1 MDIIKNNPYRIIVIL
16 SNATAREKESRKG
29 KITAYAKVG
38 KQITSEYDFPLLN
51 SIERDQNKIEKAFSA
66 IQQSKEMLENS
77 LFWFLNTNSFDETAI
92 NYLRNGDKEKAIEIW
107 EKVTT
112 QKEVTPKNYSC
123 FNNIGTLKLLGESQ
137 EEIKDG
143 IEKKIKLIESDS
155 FTNFVYSVAGE
166 AYIIDNQKQVENFIN
181 DIIKQF
187 QGKFSNADTLNLF
200 SNCNGTTQKY
210 LSQKFTEEPVHNIES
225 QIEKTKKKR
234 NENKINAFQ
243 FGLKLH
249 ENTKSDLTLLNS
261 LLGVND
267 LKYKMIADN
276 LAKEIMQCGID
287 YFNESQENDSSE
299 EYLENTKRLNL
310 IADSIAVGKLTK
322 DKAKDSLATLEDMKD
337 QKVNKAIA
345 ILSSIKLAYDKAI
358 SEIDGQVARMRM
370 TMSYNQTINYSKV
383 DKMKADCL
391 NWDKVVEVVSNGIS
405 TNDVVAIQGC
415 SNQSKVSE
423 YKNLVDFLFGKL
435 GPFQINQVKHI
446 CFWKDVRAAQAMSSA
461 KKVGSTISS
470 ATSGGCYIAT
480 MAYGDYDHPQV
491 LELRKFRDGF
501 LSKTILGLYFI
512 RFYYKYSPLL
522 VKKLKNK
529 PTINEL
535 IRTFLDQLIKLIRK

>member
-1 MDIIKNNPYRIIVIL
+1 MDIIKNNPYRIIGIL
-16 SNATAREKESRKG
+16 SNATAREIQSRKG

-38 KQITSEYDFPLLN
+38 KQITSEFDFPSLN
-51 SIERDQNKIEKAFSA
+51 SIERDQNTIEKAFSA

-77 LFWFLNTNSFDETAI
+77 LFWFLNTNSFDDTAI

-112 QKEVTPKNYSC
+112 EKEVTPKNYSC

-137 EEIKDG
+137 EEIKEG

-155 FTNFVYSVAGE
+155 FINFVHSVAGE
-166 AYIIDNQKQVENFIN
+166 AYIIDNQKQVEIFIN

-187 QGKFSNADTLNLF
+187 QGKYSNADTLKLF

-225 QIEKTKKKR
+225 QIDNTKKKR
-234 NENKINAFQ
+234 NQNKINAFK
-243 FGLKLH
+243 FGLKLS
-249 ENTKSDLTLLNS
+249 ENTKSDLELLKS

-267 LKYKMIADN
+267 LNYKMIADN

-299 EYLENTKRLNL
+299 EYLENAKRLNL

-345 ILSSIKLAYDKAI
+345 ILSSIKLAYENAI
-358 SEIDGQVARMRM
+358 SEVDAQVNRMRM

-391 NWDKVVEVVSNGIS
+391 NWDKVVEVVSDGIS
-405 TNDVVAIQGC
+405 TNDVIAIQGC

-446 CFWKDVRAAQAMSSA
+446 CYWKDVRAAQAMSSA

-491 LELRKFRDGF
+491 IELRKFRDGF

-522 VKKLKNK
+522 VRKLKNK
-529 PTINEL
+529 PKINEL

>member
-1 MDIIKNNPYRIIVIL
+1 MQNITNNPYRIIGIL
-16 SNATAREKESRKG
+16 SNATAKEIQSRKS
-29 KITAYAKVG
+29 KITAFAKVG
-38 KQITSEYDFPLLN
+38 KQITSDFDFPFFA
-51 SIERDQNKIEKAFSA
+51 SIEREQDKIEKAFSA

-112 QKEVTPKNYSC
+112 EKEVTPKNYSC

-137 EEIKDG
+137 EEIKEG

-155 FTNFVYSVAGE
+155 FTNFVHSVAGE
-166 AYIIDNQKQVENFIN
+166 AYIIDNQKQVETFIN
-181 DIIKQF
+181 DILKQF
-187 QGKFSNADTLNLF
+187 QGKYSNAETLKLF
-200 SNCNGTTQKY
+200 SNCNGATQKY

-225 QIEKTKKKR
+225 QIERTKKKR

-243 FGLKLH
+243 FGLKLY
-249 ENTKSDLTLLNS
+249 ENTKSDLTLLKS
-261 LLGVND
+261 LLGVDD

-287 YFNESQENDSSE
+287 YFNESQEKDSSE

-358 SEIDGQVARMRM
+358 SEIDDQVRAMTMR
-370 TMSYNQTINYSKV
+370 MSYNQTINYSKV

-391 NWDKVVEVVSNGIS
+391 NWDKVVEVVRNGIS
-405 TNDVVAIQGC
+405 ENDILAIQAC

-423 YKNLVDFLFGKL
+423 YKSLVDFLFGKL

-446 CFWKDVRAAQAMSSA
+446 CYWKDVRAAQAMSSA
-461 KKVGSTISS
+461 KKVGETISS

-480 MAYGDYDHPQV
+480 MAYGSYEHPQV
-491 LELRKFRDGF
+491 LELRQFRDEI
-501 LSKTILGLYFI
+501 LQKTIAGRLFIKTYYFI
-512 RFYYKYSPLL
+512 SPKLVELL
-522 VKKLKNK
+522 KDKK
-529 PTINEL
+529 TINN
-535 IRTFLDQLIKLIRK
+535 FIRKGLNQFIKILR

>member
-1 MDIIKNNPYRIIVIL
+1 MDIIKNNPYRVIGIL
-16 SNATAREKESRKG
+16 SNATAKEIQGRKS

-38 KQITSEYDFPLLN
+38 KQITSEFDFPLF
-51 SIERDQNKIEKAFSA
+51 STIEREQDKIEKAFSA

-92 NYLRNGDKEKAIEIW
+92 NYLKNGDKEKAIEIW

-112 QKEVTPKNYSC
+112 DKEVTPKNYSC

-137 EEIKDG
+137 VEIKEG

-155 FTNFVYSVAGE
+155 FTNFVHSVAGE
-166 AYIIDNQKQVENFIN
+166 AYIIDNQKQIEKFIN
-181 DIIKQF
+181 DTLKQF
-187 QGKFSNADTLNLF
+187 QGKYSNADTLKLF

-210 LSQKFTEEPVHNIES
+210 LSEKFTEEPVHNIES
-225 QIEKTKKKR
+225 QIERTKKKR

-249 ENTKSDLTLLNS
+249 ENTKSDLTLLKS

-337 QKVNKAIA
+337 QKVNQAIT
-345 ILSSIKLAYDKAI
+345 ILSSIKLAYEKAI
-358 SEIDGQVARMRM
+358 SEVDAQVNRMMM

-383 DKMKADCL
+383 AKMKAECL

-405 TNDVVAIQGC
+405 MNDVVAIQAC

-423 YKNLVDFLFGKL
+423 YKNLVDFLFTKL

-446 CFWKDVRAAQAMSSA
+446 CYWKDVRASQAKSTA
-461 KKVGSTISS
+461 KEVGKTIEN
-470 ATSGGCYIAT
+470 ATSGCYIAT

-491 LELRKFRDGF
+491 MELRKFRDEF
-501 LSKTILGLYFI
+501 LSKTKLGNYFI
-512 RFYYKYSPLL
+512 RFYYKYSPQL
-522 VKKLKNK
+522 VEKLKHK
-529 PTINEL
+529 PKINQL
-535 IRTFLDQLIKLIRK
+535 IRTFLDQLIKTIRK

>member
-1 MDIIKNNPYRIIVIL
+1 MNNIINNPYRIIGIL
-16 SNATAREKESRKG
+16 SNATAKEIQSRKG

-38 KQITSEYDFPLLN
+38 KQITSDFDFPLFN
-51 SIERDQNKIEKAFSA
+51 SIEREHDKIQKAFSA

-92 NYLRNGDKEKAIEIW
+92 NYLKNGDKEKAIEIW

-112 QKEVTPKNYSC
+112 EKEVTPKNYSC

-137 EEIKDG
+137 EEIKEG
-143 IEKKIKLIESDS
+143 IEKKIKLIESLS
-155 FTNFVYSVAGE
+155 FTNFVHSVAGE
-166 AYIIDNQKQVENFIN
+166 AYIIDNQKQIEIFIN
-181 DIIKQF
+181 DILKEF
-187 QGKFSNADTLNLF
+187 QSKYSNADTLKLF
-200 SNCNGTTQKY
+200 SNCNGTTQKH

-225 QIEKTKKKR
+225 QIERTKKKR
-234 NENKINAFQ
+234 NENKISAFQ
-243 FGLKLH
+243 FGLKLY
-249 ENTKSDLTLLNS
+249 ENTKSDLTLLKS
-261 LLGVND
+261 ILGVND

-287 YFNESQENDSSE
+287 YFNESQEKDSSE

-358 SEIDGQVARMRM
+358 SEIDDQVTRMRM
-370 TMSYNQTINYSKV
+370 SMSYNQSINYSKV
-383 DKMKADCL
+383 EKMKADCL
-391 NWDKVVEVVSNGIS
+391 NWNKVVEVVSNGIS
-405 TNDVVAIQGC
+405 TNDVAAIQAC

-435 GPFQINQVKHI
+435 TLLQINQVKHI
-446 CFWKDVRAAQAMSSA
+446 CYWKTVD
-461 KKVGSTISS
+461 TN
-470 ATSGGCYIAT
+470 TGCYIAT
-480 MAYGDYDHPQV
+480 MAYGDYEHPQV
-491 LELRKFRDGF
+491 LELRQFRDVF
-501 LSKTILGLYFI
+501 LSKTTLGLYFI

-522 VKKLKNK
+522 VEKLKNK
-529 PTINEL
+529 PKINSL